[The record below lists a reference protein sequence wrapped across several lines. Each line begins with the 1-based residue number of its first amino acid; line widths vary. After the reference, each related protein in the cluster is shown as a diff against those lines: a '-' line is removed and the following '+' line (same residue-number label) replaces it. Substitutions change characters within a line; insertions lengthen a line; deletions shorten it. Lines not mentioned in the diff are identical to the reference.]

1 MITAMSLTLKNGLV
15 VTPKGVLKGN
25 LTVENGY
32 ITDIGVFVES
42 KGEVFDCDGCYVV
55 PGFREQ
61 HMHDI
66 IGLTKFLTDP
76 DRIGKVSKALASQG
90 VTAFHL
96 ATVAMPFEE
105 LLTYL
110 KTCKTYMESRE
121 NGVEGARFEGAYVE
135 GSFINVE
142 CAGAQPRDYI
152 IPPNSPRAKHMLDSI
167 LESGVVKFVNI
178 VPDFGVDL
186 IKYAV
191 SKGVIVGC
199 GHTKASA
206 KKVEEAFNS
215 GLKFIVH
222 ITNGAMGQSFKSF
235 DGGGTYEAA
244 LTLPLYVEIIVDGY
258 HVDFRYVSDIIER
271 RIRKNRPHEVIA
283 ITDSA
288 FPIKGEIPVGEFK
301 IFSTICCK
309 HPVEEVLVVKGY
321 FDCGEVKPAPPNTLC
336 SSLLTMDRAFQNLLN
351 MFTVNRS
358 GFMIDADS
366 RSLDE
371 SVRLTSMLTSSNQA
385 KLEGLA
391 DRGVIEKGM
400 KADLTVLRIEGEPG
414 CFKVKVEATIVGGV
428 IIKELS

>member
-1 MITAMSLTLKNGLV
+1 MSLTLKNGLI
-15 VTPKGVLKGN
+15 VTPRGVLKGN
-25 LTVENGY
+25 LVVENGY
-32 ITDIGVFVES
+32 INDVGVSVEPR
-42 KGEVFDCDGCYVV
+42 GDVFDCDGCYVV

-61 HMHDI
+61 HIHDI

-76 DRIGKVSKALASQG
+76 DRISRVSKALAGQG

-96 ATVAMPFEE
+96 ATVAMPFED

-110 KTCKTYMESRE
+110 KTCRTYMESYE

-135 GSFINVE
+135 GTFINVD
-142 CAGAQPRDYI
+142 CAGAQPKDYI
-152 IPPNSPRAKHMLDSI
+152 IPPNSPRAKHILDSI
-167 LESGVVKFVNI
+167 LKTGVVKFINI

-186 IKYAV
+186 IEYAT

-206 KKVEEAFNS
+206 KRLEEAFNL

-222 ITNGAMGQSFKSF
+222 ITNGAMGQSFKPF
-235 DGGGTYEAA
+235 NGGGAYEAA
-244 LTLPLYVEIIVDGY
+244 LTLPVYVEIIVDGY
-258 HVDFRYVSDIIER
+258 HVDFRYVSDIVER
-271 RIRKNRPHEVIA
+271 RIRKNRSHEVIA
-283 ITDSA
+283 VTDSA
-288 FPIKGEIPVGEFK
+288 FPIKGEVPVGEFR

-321 FDCGEVKPAPPNTLC
+321 FDGEEVKPAPPNTLC
-336 SSLLTMDRAFQNLLN
+336 SSLLTMDKAFQNLLN

-371 SVRLTSMLTSSNQA
+371 SVRLVSMLTSSNQA
-385 KLEGLA
+385 KLEGLVN
-391 DRGVIEKGM
+391 RGFIEKGM
-400 KADLTVLRIEGEPG
+400 MADLTVLRIEGESG
-414 CFKVKVEATIVGGV
+414 CFKVKVEATIVGG
-428 IIKELS
+428 IILKGLS